1 LQPDS
6 PLPYEHLADHYLDVD
21 RAADAL
27 ALLQQGLDRFPHDL
41 DLQMMLAQVS
51 AELGKADD
59 AIRFYDDV
67 RSQRPDLDLVEY
79 KLAMLVASRDQDGA
93 PSQRLLQALQR
104 LQSDLPSDPLLLDTL
119 GWAHYR
125 AGVAARARALLAA
138 AVIGAPEEPGP
149 HFHLAAVYASERKPD
164 LARSELKAALDS
176 RRPFPERLQALRL
189 LRGNSSEP
197 TPKGTGTSAGQ

>member
-1 LQPDS
+1 MDARDPVQAEAALKRGLILQPDS

-104 LQSDLPSDPLLLDTL
+104 LQSDCLPILCCSIPWDGRTTARGLPL
-119 GWAHYR
+119 
-125 AGVAARARALLAA
+125 
-138 AVIGAPEEPGP
+138 APAPCSP
-149 HFHLAAVYASERKPD
+149 P
-164 LARSELKAALDS
+164 
-176 RRPFPERLQALRL
+176 P
-189 LRGNSSEP
+189 
-197 TPKGTGTSAGQ
+197 